1 MVDLILKSGR
11 EKSLIRHHPWIFSG
25 SVAKIT
31 GSPTSGETINILSNK
46 DQFLAKAAYSPYS
59 QIAARVWTWDENQEV
74 DGSLFYERINT
85 AIEIRNTFGLK
96 DSFSAI
102 RLLYGESDGIPGVI
116 LDQYDDVCVIQF
128 LTTGAE
134 FWRDVIV
141 DIIKT
146 KTNSRAIFERSDSDV
161 RQLEGLSPRV
171 GLLSGNLSEKELV
184 INEYGVNYFVD
195 IINGHKTGFYIDQ
208 RDNRRRIRNLSRDC
222 KVLDCFSY
230 TGGFAINALAGGASS
245 VSLVDSSD
253 QALII
258 ANKNII
264 LNNFES
270 TNINFIKQDVFQFLR
285 GIRDR
290 GESFDLVVLD
300 PPKFAPTSSQADR
313 ASRGYKDINLL
324 ALKILK
330 PGGFLVTFSCSG
342 GISEDLFQKIV
353 AGAALDAGINALI
366 IERLHQGF
374 DHPVALNFPESA
386 YLKGFIIKKIE

>member
-31 GSPTSGETINILSNK
+31 GSPKSGETINILSNK
-46 DQFLAKAAYSPYS
+46 GQFLAKAAYSPYS

-74 DGSLFYERINT
+74 DGSLFYEKINT
-85 AIEIRNTFGLK
+85 AIEMRNKFVIK

-116 LDQYDDVCVIQF
+116 LDQYDDVNVIQF

-134 FWRDVIV
+134 LWRDVIV

-146 KTNSRAIFERSDSDV
+146 ETNSRAIFERSDSDV
-161 RQLEGLSPRV
+161 RQLEGLNPRV
-171 GLLSGNLSEKELV
+171 GLLWGNLSEKELV
-184 INEYGVNYFVD
+184 INEYGLNYFVD
-195 IINGHKTGFYIDQ
+195 IISGHKTGFYIDQ
-208 RDNRRRIRNLSRDC
+208 RDNRRRMRNLSRDC
-222 KVLDCFSY
+222 KILDCFSY

-245 VSLVDSSD
+245 VSLVDSSE
-253 QALII
+253 QALQI
-258 ANKNII
+258 ANKNIK

-270 TNINFIKQDVFQFLR
+270 TNVNFIKQDVFTCLR

-290 GESFDLVVLD
+290 GESFDLIVLD
-300 PPKFAPTSSQADR
+300 PPKFAPTRSQADR
-313 ASRGYKDINLL
+313 AARGYKDINLL

-330 PGGFLVTFSCSG
+330 TGGFLVTFSCSG

-366 IERLHQGF
+366 VERLHQGF